1 MVVLE
6 KIGIQLSFD
15 NPANCHNLFLIDITG
30 HTVLKKDTGLF
41 MRFFNLFIEDQGI
54 LSFKIYSLSW
64 N

>member
-30 HTVLKKDTGLF
+30 HTVLKKRHWPVDEVF
-41 MRFFNLFIEDQGI
+41 QFI
-54 LSFKIYSLSW
+54 Y
-64 N
+64 